1 MLRTR
6 PVTGYILRR
15 LWQAVLV
22 LFAVSLLS
30 FVLIFLSGDPVAVLV
45 PLNARQEDMAN
56 IRHQYNLDQPIPVQY
71 VLFLARAAGGDLGE
85 SFRYRTAAL
94 PLVLGR
100 LPTTLL
106 LACAS
111 VVLSTLIS
119 LPLGILAATRR
130 GQPPDALTSFFALL
144 AISMPSFWLG
154 VILILVFAGGL
165 RLLPASGSGTWQQLI
180 LPTITISAGSIGLL
194 IRLVR
199 RAVAETL
206 RQPFVTTARS
216 KGLSERAIAWG
227 HVLRNSAIPVVT
239 VMGLQFGALVGGSV
253 VIETVF
259 AWPGVGWLMIQSIEA
274 RDLPVIRAAVLV
286 LAVFIVLINLGVD
299 LLYTVLDP
307 RIRLQ
312 ARRSE

>member
-1 MLRTR
+1 
-6 PVTGYILRR
+6 
-15 LWQAVLV
+15 
-22 LFAVSLLS
+22 
-30 FVLIFLSGDPVAVLV
+30 VLIFLSGDPVAALV

-56 IRHQYNLDQPIPVQY
+56 IRHQYNLDLPVAAQY
-71 VLFLARAAGGDLGE
+71 VLFLKNAAAGDLGE

-111 VVLSTLIS
+111 VVLSALVS
-119 LPLGILAATRR
+119 VPLGVLAATRR
-130 GQPPDALTSFFALL
+130 GRLPDAVASVLSLL

-154 VILILVFAGGL
+154 VILILVFAGAL
-165 RLLPASGSGTWQQLI
+165 RVLPASGSGTWQQLI
-180 LPTITISAGSIGLL
+180 LPTITISAFSIGLL
-194 IRLVR
+194 TRLIR

-206 RQPFVTTARS
+206 AQPFVTTARS
-216 KGLSERAIAWG
+216 KGLSERTITWA

-253 VIETVF
+253 VVETVF

-286 LAVFIVLINLGVD
+286 LAVFIVLINLAVD
-299 LLYTVLDP
+299 VLYTVIDP
-307 RIRLQ
+307 RIRLEP
-312 ARRSE
+312 RPWS